1 MTTLTIRLDA
11 KLEKALDRVAKSTGR
26 TKSEIA
32 REALRRQVAVARFL
46 DMNVLVSAFA
56 SRGLCAEVFEL
67 VLLDHDLIFGRN
79 VVRELEK
86 ALREKVKLPV
96 VRSTEIIDFVSSEA
110 TQIVDRAE
118 PAVVNVDAADS
129 LVLGEALASYA
140 DLFVTGDAALLRLAA
155 IGALKIVSPRQFWEV
170 LRAGSG

>member
-1 MTTLTIRLDA
+1 M
-11 KLEKALDRVAKSTGR
+11 RV
-26 TKSEIA
+26 
-32 REALRRQVAVARFL
+32 FL
-46 DMNVLVSAFA
+46 DTNVLVSAFA
-56 SRGLCAEVFEL
+56 SRGLCAEVLEL
-67 VLLDHDLIFGRN
+67 VLLDHDLILGRN

-86 ALREKVKLPV
+86 ALREKVRVPV

-110 TQIVDRAE
+110 AQIVDKAE
-118 PAVVNVDAADS
+118 PASANVDAADA
-129 LVLGEALASYA
+129 LVLGEALASHA